1 MDNVTKF
8 LVYCVE
14 IYKTAYKLNGKQVM
28 HLFSQYGIPEYI
40 VSCYG
45 ALHTTGPEYIIEDI
59 AGLIADRRQK
69 EIQNNAAYN

>member
-14 IYKTAYKLNGKQVM
+14 IYKTAHKLNGRQVM
-28 HLFSQYGIPEYI
+28 QLFSQYGILEYI

-59 AGLIADRRQK
+59 AGLIADRHAPPHRQ
-69 EIQNNAAYN
+69 IQ